1 VSGGAVPLAEGVLL
15 TPQNAASQLAVSDA
29 GIIAMIMRASVSTTH
44 RLVSID
50 RKGAVRVVREHL
62 RTFGGL
68 RVSPDGHRIA
78 LGVIEGSKPVDVWV
92 QDLDRGS
99 LTRLTIGP
107 ASNFNPVWTPDGK
120 RIVYASERPVF
131 ELYSK
136 SADGE
141 SGELLLATTAQDKY
155 PSAITPDA
163 SMVLSTTT
171 TTEHGEDVWGF
182 PLSGQ
187 GEPQA
192 VVMTPASDQA
202 GRLSPDGRW
211 VAFSSDAA
219 DPGGKY
225 DVYVRP
231 FPAGDARYQVSADG
245 GTEPVWGRGGREL
258 FYLAGRRLMSAPI
271 AADGRPGTPAPLLDV
286 TFKNCQSTVRT
297 ACYDVAPDGQR
308 FYALEPE
315 QPARS
320 QPSVELLL
328 NAFTE
333 LKRIA
338 PR

>member
-1 VSGGAVPLAEGVLL
+1 MVS
-15 TPQNAASQLAVSDA
+15 
-29 GIIAMIMRASVSTTH
+29 
-44 RLVSID
+44 
-50 RKGAVRVVREHL
+50 
-62 RTFGGL
+62 
-68 RVSPDGHRIA
+68 
-78 LGVIEGSKPVDVWV
+78 
-92 QDLDRGS
+92 
-99 LTRLTIGP
+99 
-107 ASNFNPVWTPDGK
+107 
-120 RIVYASERPVF
+120 
-131 ELYSK
+131 
-136 SADGE
+136 
-141 SGELLLATTAQDKY
+141 
-155 PSAITPDA
+155 
-163 SMVLSTTT
+163 
-171 TTEHGEDVWGF
+171 
-182 PLSGQ
+182 
-187 GEPQA
+187 
-192 VVMTPASDQA
+192 TPASDQA

-219 DPGGKY
+219 DPGGKS

-245 GTEPVWGRGGREL
+245 GTEPVWGPSGREL